1 MEQYPSAT
9 PREAAEYLT
18 RYKLNVEVAVSVLQT
33 DKLRPVVAFI
43 WDDVEKG
50 EPGEIRRKEEAR
62 LRDLIKE
69 HREKNV
75 QVCLSYIHTY
85 SIHITYVHRFLYT
98 YMNRIY
104 IRTYIYTCVCTY
116 VLRWIKNR
124 PYIHIYLLI
133 EVYMP
138 PYTYVYL
145 VQ

>member
-50 EPGEIRRKEEAR
+50 EPEEILKKEEAR
-62 LRDLIKE
+62 LCDLIKA

-75 QVCLSYIHTY
+75 QVCLLYSTYIH
-85 SIHITYVHRFLYT
+85 
-98 YMNRIY
+98 MY
-104 IRTYIYTCVCTY
+104 ISRKEHVRTYIYG
-116 VLRWIKNR
+116 W
-124 PYIHIYLLI
+124 YIR
-133 EVYMP
+133 
-138 PYTYVYL
+138 T
-145 VQ
+145 